1 MERFR
6 RLVIEARQG
15 VTPWD
20 ALPRDRLDAIAA
32 QLQAEDVA
40 DIIAALDALA
50 VEKDAVPDWDGDTWD
65 DIGHVQSEYAVLL
78 SRLADRFRAE
88 VEHGLA
94 SPHEQTRMW
103 VRLALDRQAG

>member
-6 RLVIEARQG
+6 RFAIEARQG
-15 VTPWD
+15 LTTWD

-40 DIIAALDALA
+40 DMITALDALA
-50 VEKDAVPDWDGDTWD
+50 VEKDAVPTWDGDTWD
-65 DIGHVQSEYAVLL
+65 DIGRVQATYAALL
-78 SRLADRFRAE
+78 SRLADTFRPE
-88 VEHGLA
+88 VEHGLT

-103 VRLALDRQAG
+103 VRLALDGDAG